1 MPCQP
6 GLLESQNITIL
17 MDQLLEYCLQH
28 QISDLH
34 FEPLAHDFR
43 LRVRIEGSLQNHSL
57 FTPTIYKTM
66 AQRFKALAHLN
77 ITEQKSPQDGQWLWQ
92 HQQRKQ
98 SIPCRLSTCPV
109 LYGEKLVVRLL
120 KHPFYHASWS
130 NLGMSSHQAQIFEKH
145 LNYQQGLILVNGPTG
160 SGKTTTLYQA
170 LQYLNHDALNIVSI
184 EDPIEIPF
192 SKINQIEILPQLGFT
207 LAKTLRT
214 VLRQDPDVIL
224 IGEIRDFETAKLAI
238 EAAQT
243 GHLILSSL
251 HSPDCLSSLQ
261 RLKNLGIAEEDIQEH
276 VHLIIAQKLIPKCQ
290 GGRIGIFEFLE
301 LDHSCPTVQSSF
313 QEQLFHLYE
322 QNIISYEQILHD

>member
-34 FEPLAHDFR
+34 FEPLVHDFR
-43 LRVRIEGSLQNHSL
+43 LRVRIEGSLQNHHF
-57 FTPTIYKTM
+57 FTPAIYKTM

-92 HQQRKQ
+92 HHHRNQ

-130 NLGMSSHQAQIFEKH
+130 DLGMTSSQANIFEKH
-145 LNYQQGLILVNGPTG
+145 LKYQQGLILVNGPTG

-192 SKINQIEILPQLGFT
+192 PAINQIEILPQLGFT

-224 IGEIRDFETAKLAI
+224 IGEIRDTETAQLAI

-251 HSPDCLSSLQ
+251 HSPDCYSSLQ
-261 RLKNLGIAEEDIQEH
+261 RLKNLKVTEEDIEEQ
-276 VHLIIAQKLIPKCQ
+276 VHLIIAQKLIPKSQ
-290 GGRIGIFEFLE
+290 GGRIGVFEFLE
-301 LDHSCPTVQSSF
+301 LDSKNKKQHSNF
-313 QEQLFHLYE
+313 QEELFNLYE
-322 QNIISYEQILHD
+322 QGIISYEQILND